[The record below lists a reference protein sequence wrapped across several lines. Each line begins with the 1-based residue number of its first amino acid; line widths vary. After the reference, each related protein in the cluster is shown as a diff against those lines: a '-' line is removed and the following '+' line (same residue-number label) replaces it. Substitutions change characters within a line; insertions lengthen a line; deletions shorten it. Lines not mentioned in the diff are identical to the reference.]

1 MSLNFKGKSD
11 LIYLIGK
18 ARNDISSSEYL
29 VVNHSIRFSSAPYF
43 DLEEEFNI
51 QNIIIKLIKNNLIQS
66 AHDISEG
73 GLFVS
78 LLESSI
84 SGNLGFDITTSSEIR
99 KDAFLF
105 GESQSRV
112 AVSVSE
118 IDEDKFLDFMKT
130 NKVSFSL
137 LGHVT
142 KGEIRIDDEIFG
154 NINKYKSIY
163 ENSLSKFIESI

>member
-1 MSLNFKGKSD
+1 M
-11 LIYLIGK
+11 
-18 ARNDISSSEYL
+18 
-29 VVNHSIRFSSAPYF
+29 
-43 DLEEEFNI
+43 
-51 QNIIIKLIKNNLIQS
+51 
-66 AHDISEG
+66 
-73 GLFVS
+73 
-78 LLESSI
+78 
-84 SGNLGFDITTSSEIR
+84 
-99 KDAFLF
+99 F

-118 IDEDKFLDFMKT
+118 IDEDKFLDFMKK